1 MPTTIF
7 TAGNYDPARE
17 RRRRNR
23 ILAMILFVIAIL
35 VVLYAFR
42 NYPEERVV
50 SKFFSAL
57 EHQNYEQAYALW
69 MADPG
74 WKQHP
79 QQFRLYPF
87 NEFCQDWGPT
97 GEYGPIQSFKID
109 GTANPK
115 GGSGVVVVVTVNQRA
130 EKARIWV
137 EKSNKSLTF
146 SPY

>member
-1 MPTTIF
+1 MSTTIF

-23 ILAMILFVIAIL
+23 ILAVILVIIAIAAL
-35 VVLYAFR
+35 LYALR

-50 SKFFSAL
+50 TKFFTAL
-57 EHQNYEQAYALW
+57 ESQNYEQAYALW
-69 MADPG
+69 MADPD

-79 QQFRLYPF
+79 QQYRLYPF
-87 NEFCQDWGPT
+87 AEFRQDWGPS
-97 GEYGPIQSFKID
+97 GEYGPIHSFKID

-137 EKSNKSLTF
+137 EKSNNSLTF